1 MELQFLGTG
10 AGMPSRQRNVTSI
23 VLKLL
28 DERNEIWMFD
38 CGEATQHQIL
48 NTTIKPRKINK
59 IFITHMHGDHI
70 YGLPGFLSSRGFLSG
85 DEQVEL
91 DLYGPVGIK
100 DYVMTSL
107 KLSATRLPYRI
118 NFHEL
123 TVEDSGMIFEDDTFQ
138 VYMDVLDHGITSY
151 GYRVVEKD
159 KVGELDAHALR
170 DAGVP
175 FGPLFGKIKNGQDVT
190 LDDGRVIV
198 ASDFIGSDK
207 PGKVVTILGD
217 TRRTDNTIRLAIGSD
232 VLVHEATYE
241 AKEAKI
247 ARNHA
252 HSTTKQAAE
261 IAIAAQ
267 VKMLLLTHIS
277 ARYVGPEAWRLEEE
291 AKKIF
296 PNSHVVRDFEEV
308 EIK

>member
-10 AGMPSRQRNVTSI
+10 AGMPSRQRNVTSM

-28 DERNEIWMFD
+28 DERNEMWMFD

-48 NTTIKPRKINK
+48 ETPLKPRKINK

-85 DEQVEL
+85 DEQVDL
-91 DLYGPVGIK
+91 DLYGPAGIK

-107 KLSATRLPYRI
+107 RLSQTKLPYRI

-123 TVEDSGMIFEDDTFQ
+123 TPSDEGLIFEDATFE
-138 VYMDVLDHGITSY
+138 VYMAPLDHGIISY

-159 KVGELDAHALR
+159 KVGELDANALR
-170 DAGVP
+170 EAGVP
-175 FGPLFGKIKNGQDVT
+175 FGPLFGKIKNGQDVV
-190 LDDGRVIV
+190 LDDGRKIV
-198 ASDFIGSDK
+198 AADFIGADK
-207 PGKVVTILGD
+207 PGKIVTILGD
-217 TRRTDNTIRLAIGSD
+217 TRRCDSTIRLAIGSD

-241 AKEAKI
+241 EREARI

-261 IAIAAQ
+261 IASAAQ
-267 VKMLLLTHIS
+267 VKKLLLTHIS
-277 ARYVGPEAWRLEEE
+277 ARYVGPEAKRLEAE
-291 AKKIF
+291 AKKYF
-296 PNSHVVRDFEEV
+296 ANSHVVKDLEEV
-308 EIK
+308 EI

>member
-10 AGMPSRQRNVTSI
+10 AGMPSRQRNVTSM

-28 DERNEIWMFD
+28 DERNEMWMFD
-38 CGEATQHQIL
+38 CGEASQHQIL
-48 NTTIKPRKINK
+48 ETPLKPRKINK

-85 DEQVEL
+85 DEQVDL

-107 KLSATRLPYRI
+107 RLSQTKLPYHI

-123 TVEDSGMIFEDDTFQ
+123 TPKDEGKIFEDATFE
-138 VYMDVLDHGITSY
+138 VYMAPLDHGIISY

-159 KVGELDAHALR
+159 KVGELDANALR
-170 DAGVP
+170 EAGVP
-175 FGPLFGKIKNGQDVT
+175 FGPLFGKIKKGEDVV
-190 LDDGRVIV
+190 LSDGTKII
-198 ASDFIGSDK
+198 AADFIGADK
-207 PGKVVTILGD
+207 PGKIVTILGD
-217 TRRTDNTIRLAIGSD
+217 TRRCDATIRLAVGSD

-241 AKEAKI
+241 EREARI

-261 IAIAAQ
+261 IAAAAQ
-267 VKMLLLTHIS
+267 VKKLLLTHIS
-277 ARYVGPEAWRLEEE
+277 ARYVGPEAKRLEGE
-291 AKKIF
+291 AKKYF
-296 PNSHVVRDFEEV
+296 ANSHVVKDLEEI
-308 EIK
+308 EI